1 MRQLS
6 SVGALRG
13 LACTQAVHP
22 SAHQQV
28 QLQADVFLVLQ
39 QRGAY
44 VLLTAGVLRRDVL
57 FYGALAQTG
66 TPE

>member
-1 MRQLS
+1 MCQLS
-6 SVGALRG
+6 SVGALRD

-28 QLQADVFLVLQ
+28 QLQADEVLVLQ
-39 QRGAY
+39 RGTC

-57 FYGALAQTG
+57 LHGALAQTG
-66 TPE
+66 TPV